1 MEVHAAPGHQ
11 VRERPAGH
19 GSRTSS
25 SASSGRSTGRRS
37 PAAPNYS
44 NQYFLHGDT
53 YQGPY
58 TSPGAY
64 DGVTVDGK
72 TITIQHGAS
81 RSRTCRTGAAFP
93 AMGPIPPGKAS
104 DPATYKNHP
113 WATGPYMFKPAATRP
128 ASR

>member
-1 MEVHAAPGHQ
+1 MDVHDAAGGQ

-19 GSRTSS
+19 GRGHRST
-25 SASSGRSTGRRS
+25 ASSGRSTGRRS
-37 PAAPNYS
+37 PTAPTYS
-44 NQYFLHGDT
+44 NEYFLHGDT

-58 TSPGAY
+58 KRPGAY
-64 DGVTVDGK
+64 DGVTVNGN
-72 TITIQHGAS
+72 TITIQMAKPFPDMPYWG
-81 RSRTCRTGAAFP
+81 CFP

-113 WATGPYMFKPAATRP
+113 WATGPYMFKPADYVP